1 MSTVWKTLVKKKKLH
16 FWISYILIGCTVAP
30 IAKGWCQTD
39 LTGYS
44 GSKSALGDKPKS
56 NIVKIYNSW
65 VASKKENAML
75 FWPDHLTT
83 FGKWSGTL
91 AGYSS
96 FFGYY
101 AGEKTTGYYNS
112 FFGQYSGRNTTTGTK
127 NSFFGYYS
135 GNRNTT
141 GFDNSLF
148 GYFTGYS
155 ITTGNTNILI
165 GNYAGYSLTNQ
176 SRNVAIGY
184 YAGNRFRSTGNV
196 AIGFRSGERNTG
208 SGGNNTFIGNNSGY
222 LNTGGTSNVFIGYRS
237 GESSSGGSRNV
248 FIGANSGFNETSSDR
263 LYIDNSTTSAPLIWG
278 NFSTNHLR
286 VNGRLETTGNLQL
299 NPDGYID
306 DDATFGGEADDWIR
320 LRGYIEMK
328 SNTDSYGIVLR
339 NRDASDY
346 LAMTQVDGSSY
357 LTESSVYTNY
367 FIKGTNRDTY
377 FGNHIYGK
385 SVNASYSNLYRFGGI
400 FFTWDSDSYGT
411 NTQHSIRS
419 TYGDTYGDHITLN
432 SYGNIRFNIDA
443 NANGSNAFEIGK
455 ETTHTSNILLKLQE
469 NGNLGLGKTSPAYRL
484 DVAGTVN
491 ASAFYLNGQP
501 FDPGEDIWLLS
512 GANTYYNA
520 GNVGIGTAT
529 PSETLHVNG
538 AVRGNQSGALRI
550 STGQGYVDIGPQDLQ
565 AVQFNTDR
573 AKFYFQRGLTIDEG
587 LLSSNDEDLQLQTEG
602 TTRLRISRA
611 TGNVGIGLD
620 PRADY
625 KLAVEGH
632 IGAREVNVNRD
643 TWPDYV
649 FEEGYDLPSLED
661 TQSFIEQNG
670 HLPNMPSAGE
680 VVEHGIDLGEMDAR
694 LLEQVEQLTLHT
706 IAQEKELKAK
716 ETRISEL
723 ESRLERL
730 EQMIQGLRER

>member
-1 MSTVWKTLVKKKKLH
+1 MRYRYTSTDQSCTCKNDRLVLFVNERVRCKEENKKRQDQPTPCKTMNSSKKKEVEFFVTKERLA
-16 FWISYILIGCTVAP
+16 FIFIMIFFSITFNPMFAQDFGNYWVGTEAGNG
-30 IAKGWCQTD
+30 AWNDGQ
-39 LTGYS
+39 
-44 GSKSALGDKPKS
+44 
-56 NIVKIYNSW
+56 KIN
-65 VASKKENAML
+65 
-75 FWPDHLTT
+75 TT
-83 FGKWSGTL
+83 FVGVR
-91 AGYSS
+91 AGD
-96 FFGYY
+96 
-101 AGEKTTGYYNS
+101 
-112 FFGQYSGRNTTTGTK
+112 R
-127 NSFFGYYS
+127 
-135 GNRNTT
+135 
-141 GFDNSLF
+141 
-148 GYFTGYS
+148 
-155 ITTGNTNILI
+155 ITTGDDNAFFGSFTGRFNTSGHNNSFLGSYAGYNVTSGNTNTII
-165 GNYAGYSLTNQ
+165 GSRAGYSLTTG
-176 SRNVAIGY
+176 SRNVLIGY
-184 YAGNRFRSTGNV
+184 YAGHRLNSLGNV
-196 AIGFRSGERNTG
+196 AIGFRAGERNTG
-208 SGGNNTFIGNNSGY
+208 TSGNNTFIGHNSGY
-222 LNTGGTSNVFIGYRS
+222 LNTAGNSNVFIGYRS
-237 GESSSGGSRNV
+237 GESSGGSRNV
-248 FIGANSGFNETSSDR
+248 FIGPHSGFNEANSDR
-263 LYIDNSTTSAPLIWG
+263 LHIDNMLTSSPLIWG

-286 VNGRLETTGNLQL
+286 VNGKLEITGNLQL
-299 NPDGYID
+299 NPGGYID
-306 DDATFGGEADDWIR
+306 DDATFGGNSDDWIR
-320 LRGYIEMK
+320 LNGYIEMK
-328 SNTDSYGIVLR
+328 SNTNSYGIVLR
-339 NRDASDY
+339 SNNSSNY
-346 LAMTQVDGSSY
+346 LAMTQVGGSSY
-357 LTESSVYTNY
+357 LTESAPYGSY
-367 FIKGTNRDTY
+367 FLKGTDRNTEL
-377 FGNHIYGK
+377 GNHLYGK
-385 SVNASYSNLYRFGGI
+385 FANASYSNLYRFGGI

-411 NTQHSIRS
+411 NTHHSIRS
-419 TYGDTYGDHITLN
+419 TYGDTYGDDITMN
-432 SYGNIRFNIDA
+432 SFGNIRFNIDA
-443 NANGSNAFEIGK
+443 NANGNDAFEIGR

-512 GANTYYNA
+512 GNDTYYNA

>member
-1 MSTVWKTLVKKKKLH
+1 MESLSQHSNPSRFNFLAILCFLKLSMLISISAYAQRELIQGDLAIFGERFNGYPSLEVVEGNTVLNEELEV
-16 FWISYILIGCTVAP
+16 
-30 IAKGWCQTD
+30 
-39 LTGYS
+39 
-44 GSKSALGDKPKS
+44 
-56 NIVKIYNSW
+56 
-65 VASKKENAML
+65 
-75 FWPDHLTT
+75 
-83 FGKWSGTL
+83 FGR
-91 AGYSS
+91 SS
-96 FFGYY
+96 FR
-101 AGEKTTGYYNS
+101 S
-112 FFGQYSGRNTTTGTK
+112 
-127 NSFFGYYS
+127 
-135 GNRNTT
+135 
-141 GFDNSLF
+141 DVM
-148 GYFTGYS
+148 
-155 ITTGNTNILI
+155 ID
-165 GNYAGYSLTNQ
+165 
-176 SRNVAIGY
+176 
-184 YAGNRFRSTGNV
+184 AGNLENTQGSTILRDVRAAVGIFDDLDVLANV
-196 AIGFRSGERNTG
+196 NTP
-208 SGGNNTFIGNNSGY
+208 Y
-222 LNTGGTSNVFIGYRS
+222 LR
-237 GESSSGGSRNV
+237 
-248 FIGANSGFNETSSDR
+248 ADMLETSR
-263 LYIDNSTTSAPLIWG
+263 LMVQDYIDNDP
-278 NFSTNHLR
+278 
-286 VNGRLETTGNLQL
+286 V
-299 NPDGYID
+299 
-306 DDATFGGEADDWIR
+306 FGGNSDDWIR
-320 LRGYIEMK
+320 LNGYIELK
-328 SNTDSYGIVLR
+328 SNTDNYGIVLR
-339 NRDASDY
+339 SRSANDY
-346 LAMTQVDGSSY
+346 LGLTQVNGSSY
-357 LTESSVYTNY
+357 LTESSGHTNY

-377 FGNHIYGK
+377 FGNHVYGK
-385 SVNASYSNLYRFGGI
+385 SVNASYSNLYRFGGL

-411 NTQHSIRS
+411 NNHHSIRS
-419 TYGDTYGDHITLN
+419 TYGDTFGDHITLN
-432 SYGNIRFNIDA
+432 SFGNIRFNIDA